1 MSKSSEIYKNSHLT
15 SSQRGE
21 GLAERTQRSVF
32 FYTFVKETAKNSML
46 LLSGPNISGNEW
58 KYVKDCLDTGWV
70 SSVGAYVEKFEKMTA
85 EFTGAKFAVATS
97 SGTTALHI
105 CLILNNIQ
113 RDDYVIAPNIT
124 FVASINAIKYTNAD
138 PILIDVDEHTWQMDL
153 DLLEKFLSG
162 ETEIKNDNSIYKK
175 DGRKIK
181 AIMPVHVLGN
191 MCDMGRL
198 LHISKKYNLIVIED
212 ATEALGSYY
221 KNKHAGTFGL
231 MGTFSYNGNK
241 IITTGGGGM
250 IITDNEALA
259 KKAKHITTQAKSDPF
274 EYMHDEI
281 GYNYRLV
288 NTAAAMGVGQMELL
302 PEFLKRKRE
311 IIAFYKKELEEVG
324 DISFQKIDHDVNPN
338 WWLPTI
344 MTEKQKQVLKILN
357 ENKMQ
362 SRPFWVPM
370 NKLPMFKN
378 NLYYT
383 KDNRSDYIYQ
393 KCLSIPCSTNI
404 SDDELAS
411 VVLKIKE
418 VY

>member
-1 MSKSSEIYKNSHLT
+1 
-15 SSQRGE
+15 
-21 GLAERTQRSVF
+21 
-32 FYTFVKETAKNSML
+32 ML

-85 EFTGAKFAVATS
+85 EFAGAKYAVATS

-105 CLILNNIQ
+105 CLILNGVQ
-113 RDDYVIAPNIT
+113 KDDYVIAPNVT
-124 FVASINAIKYTNAD
+124 FVASINSIKYTNAD
-138 PILIDVDEHTWQMDL
+138 PILIDIDEHTWQMDL
-153 DLLEKFLSG
+153 DLLEKFLSE
-162 ETEIKNDNSIYKK
+162 ETEIKNDSSIYKK

-191 MCDMGRL
+191 MCDMDRL
-198 LHISKKYNLIVIED
+198 LEISKKYNFIVIED

-221 KNKHAGTFGL
+221 KNKHAGTFGQL
-231 MGTFSYNGNK
+231 GTFSYNGNK

-250 IITDNEALA
+250 IITDDEALA
-259 KKAKHITTQAKSDPF
+259 KRAKHLTTQAKSDPF

-302 PEFLKRKRE
+302 PQFLKRKRE
-311 IIAFYKKELEEVG
+311 IIDFYKKELEGVG
-324 DISFQKIDHDVNPN
+324 DIAFQKVDDTVSPN

-344 MTEKQKQVLKILN
+344 MTGKQKQVLKILN
-357 ENKMQ
+357 DNKMQ

-383 KDNRSDYIYQ
+383 NNDRSDYIYQ

-404 SDDELAS
+404 TNDEMAA
-411 VVLKIKE
+411 VVSKIKE
-418 VY
+418 VF